1 MLKLNVIGKPG
12 LQPWLRMVVGSITLG
27 FASSGVSQVRM
38 TSPVPP
44 TPDVDETLESVD
56 SSEEGGVFSAI

>member
-1 MLKLNVIGKPG
+1 MPKLNVIGKPG

-27 FASSGVSQVRM
+27 VSSSAASQVRM